1 MPSFATTDDFAARL
15 GMDLTDDEVTRAT
28 TLLALAS
35 ELIVD
40 EVKQELSLVTDDQM
54 ELPGTT
60 DDRIELPERPVVSV
74 ASVTLDGQALAEGG
88 DWYLEGDTIFRVATP
103 LEILDG
109 NLIADPYA
117 YPFGVGF
124 GSPEQTITI
133 TYTHGYAADAIPGT
147 VKAVCLEAVVRVW
160 VNPGSVARETVGDTA
175 TVYDNMRFSPSGLL
189 LTGAETKKL
198 RRLFPRQLGSVQV
211 GS

>member
-1 MPSFATTDDFAARL
+1 MPSFATTDEFAARL
-15 GMDLTDDEVTRAT
+15 GIDLTADEVTRAT

-40 EVKQELSLVTDDQM
+40 ETRQELSLVTDDQIEM
-54 ELPGTT
+54 PGTT

-74 ASVTLDGQALAEGG
+74 SSVTLDGQALAEGG

-124 GSPEQTITI
+124 GSPVQTLTI
-133 TYTHGYAADAIPGT
+133 TYTHGYADAAIPGT
-147 VKAVCLEAVVRVW
+147 IKAICLEAVVRVW
-160 VNPGSVARETVGDTA
+160 VNPGSVARETNGDTS

-198 RRLFPRQLGSVQV
+198 RRLFPRQVGSLQV